1 MNTDAKQKYEEL
13 FSSDEEKARAF
24 DRIAE
29 RYYFMNFGSMSK
41 TDLDVLMFSLYIER
55 ILDKDNLDFRAYSD
69 YTLSKDLGITQSRIS
84 SLKVKKQLQYP
95 YARFDWKESLGKIAD
110 RAIYEDGRIKLQI
123 PDRNLFLEI
132 KNAVEESGGHVE
144 VQLTSNLLQIRPSYF
159 LDLLVAIDG
168 GDRQEL
174 MNHLRDIVQKN
185 NPSIDLTGKASIG
198 QALVGELPGTIIDLI
213 GECIPVFGGP
223 IKIIAEHVFH
233 AIQSS
238 KK

>member
-1 MNTDAKQKYEEL
+1 MNTEAKQKYEEL

-29 RYYFMNFGSMSK
+29 RYYYMNFGSMSK

-69 YTLSKDLGITQSRIS
+69 YTLSKNLGITQSRIS

-95 YARFDWKESLGKIAD
+95 YERFDWKESLGKIAY

-174 MNHLRDIVQKN
+174 IKHLRKIVQEN
-185 NPSIDLTGKASIG
+185 TSDIDLTGKTSIG
-198 QALVGELPGTIIDLI
+198 QALVGELPDTIIDLI

-223 IKIIAEHVFH
+223 IKIIAEHVYN
-233 AIQSS
+233 AIKSS